1 LWLFGVHEI
10 IGTGACFCKKMRGG
24 PSSDFVEDDE
34 EQIVRCLGHVR
45 DVFLVF
51 LFLASR
57 SKWFASFSGS

>member
-1 LWLFGVHEI
+1 
-10 IGTGACFCKKMRGG
+10 MRGG